1 MSVSPEEAIDIEAL
15 LVGTAASV
23 RRYVERYVEESGA
36 NYFVGSFQWGD
47 LTHEEASKSL
57 RLFSEEVMPAFADA

>member
-1 MSVSPEEAIDIEAL
+1 VP
-15 LVGTAASV
+15 
-23 RRYVERYVEESGA
+23 RYVGESGA

-57 RLFSEEVMPAFADA
+57 RLFSERVMPQFSDAVAV